1 MFLKLRRTPEPK
13 ASPMIPTA
21 ETIPSGPVRRPTAP
35 VLYAQIKRRSK
46 YAYQGERDGRPV
58 LMQVTRLE
66 DDFYAF
72 HLDNGN
78 RYRREDLTF
87 FAQSPEGKPFK
98 LT

>member
-1 MFLKLRRTPEPK
+1 MT
-13 ASPMIPTA
+13 MIPDDPIDPFKR
-21 ETIPSGPVRRPTAP
+21 EPSRSPATPT
-35 VLYAQIKRRSK
+35 LYAMIKRRSK
-46 YAYQGERDGRPV
+46 YAYQSERDGRPV
-58 LMQVTRLE
+58 LMRVTRLE
-66 DDFYAF
+66 ENSYAF

>member
-1 MFLKLRRTPEPK
+1 MIEEESGESKCEPGL
-13 ASPMIPTA
+13 ATVGRS
-21 ETIPSGPVRRPTAP
+21 AP
-35 VLYAQIKRRSK
+35 VLYAMIKRRSK

-58 LMQVTRLE
+58 LMRVTHLE
-66 DDFYAF
+66 DDAYAF
-72 HLDNGN
+72 YLDNGN

>member
-1 MFLKLRRTPEPK
+1 M
-13 ASPMIPTA
+13 PMI
-21 ETIPSGPVRRPTAP
+21 EEGSGESKREPGLATVGRTAP
-35 VLYAQIKRRSK
+35 GLYALIKRRSK

-58 LMQVTRLE
+58 LMRVTRLE

-72 HLDNGN
+72 HLENGN

>member
-1 MFLKLRRTPEPK
+1 M
-13 ASPMIPTA
+13 
-21 ETIPSGPVRRPTAP
+21 
-35 VLYAQIKRRSK
+35 
-46 YAYQGERDGRPV
+46 
-58 LMQVTRLE
+58 RLE
-66 DDFYAF
+66 DDAYAF